1 MNYFVIIRKLSIKE
15 RHLASLGLMS
25 EKKIVKI
32 FVFRCNHTIKWCDPH
47 LFLKGNY
54 DYRRKGTKHG
64 T

>member
-1 MNYFVIIRKLSIKE
+1 
-15 RHLASLGLMS
+15 MS